1 MGGQSRIKFNPVT
14 KEIEIEGSEKFVKTY
29 FDKIQA
35 MLSGTQEAV
44 AAAPVLTKPIK
55 AVKEKPAKVKASKEK
70 PVKEI
75 PVKKSRRSKKTPVV
89 AEPVIEQLAKKMRQS
104 KKAQKVAKE
113 EVPEAKGR
121 RGNLSKTVLA
131 LIQDSPEGITTAEL
145 EKKTG
150 LKDVQIWAIVSNAKK
165 AGKIKQ
171 AKRGVYVG
179 A

>member
-35 MLSGTQEAV
+35 MLSGTREAV
-44 AAAPVLTKPIK
+44 ASAPVKPKPIK
-55 AVKEKPAKVKASKEK
+55 AIKEKPVREKAIKEKPIKEKPARKT
-70 PVKEI
+70 
-75 PVKKSRRSKKTPVV
+75 RQSKKTPVLT
-89 AEPVIEQLAKKMRQS
+89 EPVIEQLAKKIRQS

-113 EVPEAKGR
+113 EAPEVKGR

-131 LIQDSPEGITTAEL
+131 IILDSPEGITTAEL
-145 EKKTG
+145 KEKSG
-150 LKDVQIWAIVSNAKK
+150 LKENQIRAIVNSGKK
-165 AGKIKQ
+165 AGKIRI
-171 AKRGVYVG
+171 AKRGMYVG

>member
-29 FDKIQA
+29 FDKLQS

-44 AAAPVLTKPIK
+44 AAVPVKTKQIKTIKEKPVKVK
-55 AVKEKPAKVKASKEK
+55 AVKEKPLRQK
-70 PVKEI
+70 
-75 PVKKSRRSKKTPVV
+75 RQSKKTPVV
-89 AEPVIEQLAKKMRQS
+89 TEPVIEQLAKKIRQS
-104 KKAQKVAKE
+104 KRAQKVAKE
-113 EVPEAKGR
+113 EAIKVKGK
-121 RGNLSKTVLA
+121 RGDMSKTVLA

-150 LKDVQIWAIVSNAKK
+150 LKDIQIWAVISNAKK